1 MNILL
6 KSFKTVKS
14 FTIWNQKNWRIWSN
28 QTKLK
33 YKTWS
38 FLITWIFCWLSL
50 RKLKVPNE
58 EVVYNCVLRRLKV
71 PNEEVVFNCVFNW
84 INFDKKNREQYL
96 PKLMVYVRLP
106 FLSPQ
111 FLTDVCDKEIM
122 IKKSFE
128 CRDMLDEAKKLY
140 FRRRAEMSGIRIG
153 KDEYLV

>member
-1 MNILL
+1 
-6 KSFKTVKS
+6 
-14 FTIWNQKNWRIWSN
+14 
-28 QTKLK
+28 
-33 YKTWS
+33 
-38 FLITWIFCWLSL
+38 L